1 MRKEPPC
8 RKHSLPLK
16 TWLKPPTRLPK
27 LGANRPSS
35 MSKLALVL
43 VPTPRSNA
51 IWTRGSSRRA
61 AQPSAAVSMPPEIEA
76 RAQEALRTLWTA
88 ASGLAQQ
95 ETQSVK
101 EQAHAEV
108 TQARQEL
115 SEALGEITRLEQA
128 EADLTRRLDEERAKA
143 HELELANASLKTQAE
158 RATRLET
165 ELETLRREAFG
176 ASDLRI
182 ALAELQKQV
191 TALAGASQ
199 PTLLQAESK
208 GKATRKQS
216 SS

>member
-1 MRKEPPC
+1 MPKALITLENVAEAADALTQAGSEPSIVNVQA
-8 RKHSLPLK
+8 R
-16 TWLKPPTRLPK
+16 
-27 LGANRPSS
+27 LGA
-35 MSKLALVL
+35 
-43 VPTPRSNA
+43 
-51 IWTRGSSRRA
+51 GSYTTVKRYLDTWKQQRA